1 MNLFNSSVNIFSQIA
16 LVILIGMSVKNSILI
31 VSWSNELRRAGK
43 NIQTATMTACK
54 LRFRVIVMTS
64 ASTCIA
70 VLPLIIGNIGPGAG
84 EASRLAIGSTVFG
97 GIFLSTVTTLYVTP
111 TMYMLLTK
119 NIKPIDS
126 TEVQLNKE
134 LRR

>member
-1 MNLFNSSVNIFSQIA
+1 
-16 LVILIGMSVKNSILI
+16 MSVKNSILI

-43 NIQTATMTACK
+43 NIQSATMTACK
-54 LRFRVIVMTS
+54 LRFRAIVMTS
-64 ASTCIA
+64 TSTCIA

-84 EASRLAIGSTVFG
+84 ESARLAIGSAIFG
-97 GIFLSTVTTLYVTP
+97 GIFLSTITTLYVTP

-134 LRR
+134 LKLKR

>member
-1 MNLFNSSVNIFSQIA
+1 
-16 LVILIGMSVKNSILI
+16 MSVKNSILI

-54 LRFRVIVMTS
+54 LRFRAIVMPS

-84 EASRLAIGSTVFG
+84 EASRLAIGSTIFG

-134 LRR
+134 LKR

>member
-1 MNLFNSSVNIFSQIA
+1 
-16 LVILIGMSVKNSILI
+16 MSVKNSILI

-43 NIQTATMTACK
+43 NIQTATTTACK
-54 LRFRVIVMTS
+54 LRFRPIIMTS
-64 ASTCIA
+64 ASTCLA

-84 EASRLAIGSTVFG
+84 EASRLAIGSVIFG
-97 GIFLSTVTTLYVTP
+97 GIFLSTIVTLYVTP

-134 LRR
+134 LKR